1 MWILVQGPK
10 ARKIW
15 PQEDGVLK
23 KCGIVKLLNRYWDLT
38 CNLSG
43 CDNVHCGCL
52 LSNCN
57 TPYSF
62 LEASGST
69 SQVSFT

>member
-1 MWILVQGPK
+1 MCLLVQGPK

-15 PQEDGVLK
+15 PRENGVLK
-23 KCGIVKLLNRYWDLT
+23 NGGLFNYPNHCLDLT

-43 CDNVHCGCL
+43 CDSVHSGCL

-62 LEASGST
+62 LEASVST